1 LAFAYGRKP
10 TFRHLNP
17 KEDTLA
23 RKTHFTVFRSAS
35 EEAERESWD
44 NEGGHVNHMDGVVVS
59 MPGGVMPYKA
69 VLTNSAADQSEKC
82 FATIREAEAFIR
94 RNTPTPISRS
104 TLLDRAAGEGLNP
117 KSPKELPR

>member
-1 LAFAYGRKP
+1 M
-10 TFRHLNP
+10 
-17 KEDTLA
+17 
-23 RKTHFTVFRSAS
+23 FRSAS

-69 VLTNSAADQSEKC
+69 VLTNGAADQSEKC

-94 RNTPTPISRS
+94 RNTPAPVSRS
-104 TLLDRAAGEGLNP
+104 LLLGPTAEGLTSKP
-117 KSPKELPR
+117 PKELPK